1 MKKIPLLLAT
11 SLALLT
17 TGCITVYADSLDFK
31 EKKQLSLNASGLKNL
46 EIDATA
52 GFLIVTGSDV
62 SQIEVT
68 ADIETF
74 NDRFKLSLEAKGD
87 TAVLKAD
94 LGKSHSFNWGDNH
107 PKIDLTVKV
116 PMDINLII
124 DDGSGSITI
133 SKVKSI
139 SKLDDGS
146 GSIKISEV
154 GGNVNIEDG
163 SGSLDIR
170 NIQGNVEIDDGS
182 GSIIA
187 EKITGYLKV
196 EDGSGSMG
204 ITDVGGLVTIDDGSG
219 NINLSNLRNGLTII
233 EEGSGGLKMNDIKG
247 PVSIK

>member
-1 MKKIPLLLAT
+1 MKKIPFILAA
-11 SLALLT
+11 SMAFLT
-17 TGCITVYADSLDFK
+17 TGCVTVYADSLDFK
-31 EKKQLSLNASGLKNL
+31 ESKKLTLNASDLKNL

-74 NDRFKLSLEAKGD
+74 NDKFKLSLEAKGD
-87 TAVLKAD
+87 TAVLIAD
-94 LGKSHSFNWGDNH
+94 LGKSHSINWGNNS

-116 PMDINLII
+116 PSGLNLKI

-133 SKVKSI
+133 NNVKNI

-146 GSIKISEV
+146 GSINISEIQ
-154 GGNVNIEDG
+154 GNVNIEDG
-163 SGSLDIR
+163 SGSLTLVDVG
-170 NIQGNVEIDDGS
+170 GNVVINDGS
-182 GSIIA
+182 GSITV
-187 EKITGYLKV
+187 EKVVGYLKV
-196 EDGSGSMG
+196 EDGSGSMD

-219 NINLSNLRNGLTII
+219 NINLKNLRNGLTII
-233 EEGSGGLKMNDIKG
+233 EEGSGGLEMSDIEG

>member
-1 MKKIPLLLAT
+1 MKKLPLLLAT
-11 SLALLT
+11 SMAFLT

-31 EKKQLSLNASGLKNL
+31 ETKQLTLNATNLNNL

-74 NDRFKLSLEAKGD
+74 NDEFKLSLEAKGD
-87 TAVLKAD
+87 TAILITD
-94 LGKSHSFNWGDNH
+94 LGKSPSFNWGDNS

-116 PMDINLII
+116 PTDLNLII
-124 DDGSGSITI
+124 EDGSGSITI

-146 GSIKISEV
+146 GSIQISEID
-154 GGNVNIEDG
+154 GNVNIEDG
-163 SGSLDIR
+163 SGSLVIKDIK
-170 NIQGNVEIDDGS
+170 GNVDIDDGS
-182 GSIIA
+182 GSITA
-187 EKITGYLKV
+187 EKIGGYLKV

-219 NINLSNLRNGLTII
+219 SINLKNLRNGLTII
-233 EEGSGGLKMNDIKG
+233 EEGSGGLKMSDIEG